1 MECSDNIMTIV
12 FYLIFLG
19 NVITELA
26 FLFQIPYYYFSTF
39 LQCIKI
45 IRILLGI
52 LNILINIYFLVIKY
66 AQNLIK
72 KEEKEKISLKSTTHY
87 TLLDKII
94 IQIAFAISLI
104 SFSFSFVAIIL
115 TSSYLNKK
123 DTSFLANSY
132 YIDSIFFLIENIL
145 TTICWLFFL
154 IYWVIEIRRFMKS
167 SKVVVKRDKN
177 RGSNVPPLP
186 SHSSE
191 REIKI
196 KEKF

>member
-45 IRILLGI
+45 MRILLGI
-52 LNILINIYFLVIKY
+52 LNILMNIYFLVIKY

-72 KEEKEKISLKSTTHY
+72 KEENEKISLKSTHY

-104 SFSFSFVAIIL
+104 SFTFNFVAIIL

-145 TTICWLFFL
+145 TTICLLFFL
-154 IYWVIEIRRFMKS
+154 IYWGIEIRRFMKS
-167 SKVVVKRDKN
+167 SEGVVKSNKNNKN

-191 REIKI
+191 REIK
-196 KEKF
+196 